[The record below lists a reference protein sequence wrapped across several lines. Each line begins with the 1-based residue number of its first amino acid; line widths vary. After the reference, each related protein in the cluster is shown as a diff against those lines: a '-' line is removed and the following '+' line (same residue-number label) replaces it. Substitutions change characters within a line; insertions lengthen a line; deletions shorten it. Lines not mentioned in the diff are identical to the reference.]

1 MNTIDNNTSNNAR
14 NEHQPRYIASNGLN
28 ATKRMHLQ
36 HSSPHVSLQ
45 RASARNNAR
54 IANNNMMQPP
64 AVSESEPYEQ
74 YNTVNI
80 NAGNAYAP
88 MQVPEPIYAPAYT
101 EPGLISDYSQYST
114 TNNNMNNADML
125 AFSNQYYASGNPS
138 DLSLP
143 SLNTAAANAT
153 AAKPRKHHP
162 IFVFIA
168 FIAII
173 IIIVNISVY
182 GAGELL
188 NGSLSYYRSAMNDLD
203 NGGSSSS
210 LQVPGITTVYKNSDI
225 KEWQDKNA
233 YINDAYTKYNNAVNN
248 GTILQLTTSRDSNY
262 ISAFLTII
270 SDYKAALP
278 LEADTT
284 STHKDE
290 LVKEA
295 TDSLNDFKAKEAAF
309 ANGSDLGTKVKIKN
323 GDGTW
328 IEFDGTSSVN
338 TPKVTD
344 DIESKVAAFT
354 PYTDENG
361 TYLQAAADIAAIM
374 GLRLNY
380 DFDSV
385 KNYCDVSNTNLT
397 EAMAVYCSKTPNQIY
412 VNTNHQSYSYEV
424 KSTRFISDIR
434 HEMAHHAIDSKCGST
449 QPSIVIDKNKIEAVT
464 SSYAVMFLGASR
476 DDLSNA
482 NDLDAYRMTS
492 DTDNEANMIHANS
505 CVANPTPTT
514 N

>member
-36 HSSPHVSLQ
+36 HLSPHVSLQ

-54 IANNNMMQPP
+54 IASNNMMQSPT
-64 AVSESEPYEQ
+64 VSESESYEQ
-74 YNTVNI
+74 YDDIDNTVSI

-88 MQVPEPIYAPAYT
+88 MQVPEPIYASAYT
-101 EPGLISDYSQYST
+101 EPGLVYST
-114 TNNNMNNADML
+114 TNNMSNADIL
-125 AFSNQYYASGNPS
+125 TFSNQYYASGNPS

-143 SLNTAAANAT
+143 SLNTANAAT
-153 AAKPRKHHP
+153 VKPRKHHP

-188 NGSLSYYRSAMNDLD
+188 NSNSSYYRSVMNSLD
-203 NGGSSSS
+203 NGGSSS
-210 LQVPGITTVYKNSDI
+210 LQVPGITTVYRNSDI

-262 ISAFLTII
+262 INAFLTII

-309 ANGSDLGTKVKIKN
+309 ANGSDLGAKVKIKN
-323 GDGTW
+323 DDGTW
-328 IEFDGTSSVN
+328 IEFNGTSSVN

-449 QPSIVIDKNKIEAVT
+449 QPSIVTDKNKIEAVT

-492 DTDNEANMIHANS
+492 DTDNEANLIHANS
-505 CVANPTPTT
+505 CVVNPTPTT

>member
-36 HSSPHVSLQ
+36 HLSPHVSLQ

-54 IANNNMMQPP
+54 IASNNMMQSPT
-64 AVSESEPYEQ
+64 VSESESYEQ
-74 YNTVNI
+74 YDDIDNTVSI

-88 MQVPEPIYAPAYT
+88 MQVPEPIYASAYT
-101 EPGLISDYSQYST
+101 EPGLVYST
-114 TNNNMNNADML
+114 TNNMSNADIL
-125 AFSNQYYASGNPS
+125 TFSNQYYASGNPS

-143 SLNTAAANAT
+143 SLNTANAAT
-153 AAKPRKHHP
+153 VKPRKHHP

-188 NGSLSYYRSAMNDLD
+188 NSNSSYYRSVMNSLD
-203 NGGSSSS
+203 NGGSSS
-210 LQVPGITTVYKNSDI
+210 LQVPGITTVYRNSDI

-262 ISAFLTII
+262 INAFLTII

-309 ANGSDLGTKVKIKN
+309 ANGSDLGAKVKIKN
-323 GDGTW
+323 DDGTW
-328 IEFDGTSSVN
+328 IEFNGTSSVN

-449 QPSIVIDKNKIEAVT
+449 QPSIVTDKNKIEAVT

-492 DTDNEANMIHANS
+492 DTDNEANLIHANS

>member
-28 ATKRMHLQ
+28 ATRRMHLQ

-54 IANNNMMQPP
+54 IASNNMMQSP

-74 YNTVNI
+74 YDDIDNTVSI

-88 MQVPEPIYAPAYT
+88 MQVPEPIYASAYT
-101 EPGLISDYSQYST
+101 EPGLVSDYSQYST
-114 TNNNMNNADML
+114 TNMSNADML
-125 AFSNQYYASGNPS
+125 TFSNQYYASGNQS
-138 DLSLP
+138 DLSFT
-143 SLNTAAANAT
+143 NANAV
-153 AAKPRKHHP
+153 KPRKHHP

-188 NGSLSYYRSAMNDLD
+188 SGSSSYYRSVMNGLD
-203 NGGSSSS
+203 NGGSSS

-309 ANGSDLGTKVKIKN
+309 ANGSDLGAKVKIKN
-323 GDGTW
+323 DDGTW
-328 IEFDGTSSVN
+328 IEFNGTSLVN

-449 QPSIVIDKNKIEAVT
+449 QPSIVTDKNKIEAVT

-482 NDLDAYRMTS
+482 NDLDTYRMTS
-492 DTDNEANMIHANS
+492 DTDNEANLIHANS
-505 CVANPTPTT
+505 CVVNPTPTT

>member
-28 ATKRMHLQ
+28 ATRRMHLQ

-54 IANNNMMQPP
+54 IASNNMQQSPT
-64 AVSESEPYEQ
+64 VSESEPYEQ
-74 YNTVNI
+74 YDDIDNTVSI
-80 NAGNAYAP
+80 NAGNAYAT
-88 MQVPEPIYAPAYT
+88 MQVPEPISAYT
-101 EPGLISDYSQYST
+101 EPGLVSNYSQYST
-114 TNNNMNNADML
+114 NNNYMNNADML
-125 AFSNQYYASGNPS
+125 TFSNQYYASGNPS

-143 SLNTAAANAT
+143 SLNTAT
-153 AAKPRKHHP
+153 TTTKPRKHHP

-188 NGSLSYYRSAMNDLD
+188 NGSLSYYRSTMNDLD
-203 NGGSSSS
+203 NGGSSS
-210 LQVPGITTVYKNSDI
+210 LQVPGITTVYRNSDI

-295 TDSLNDFKAKEAAF
+295 TDSLNEFKAKEAAF

-323 GDGTW
+323 DDGTW
-328 IEFDGTSSVN
+328 IEFNGTSSVN

-449 QPSIVIDKNKIEAVT
+449 QPSIVTDKNKIEAVT

-492 DTDNEANMIHANS
+492 DTDNEANLIHANS
-505 CVANPTPTT
+505 CVANPTPTA

>member
-45 RASARNNAR
+45 RASTRNNAR
-54 IANNNMMQPP
+54 IASNTMMQQPP
-64 AVSESEPYEQ
+64 TLSESEPYEQ
-74 YNTVNI
+74 YNTVSI
-80 NAGNAYAP
+80 NAGNVYAP
-88 MQVPEPIYAPAYT
+88 MQVPEPIHASAYT
-101 EPGLISDYSQYST
+101 EPGLVSDYSQYST
-114 TNNNMNNADML
+114 NNDMSNADML
-125 AFSNQYYASGNPS
+125 TFSNQYYASGNPS
-138 DLSLP
+138 DLSFT
-143 SLNTAAANAT
+143 TAVNANAT
-153 AAKPRKHHP
+153 AVKPRKHHP

-182 GAGELL
+182 SAGELL
-188 NGSLSYYRSAMNDLD
+188 NGSLSYYMSAMNDLD
-203 NGGSSSS
+203 NGGSSS

-323 GDGTW
+323 DDGTW

-412 VNTNHQSYSYEV
+412 VNTNHQSYSSEV

-449 QPSIVIDKNKIEAVT
+449 QPSIVTDKNKIEAVT

-482 NDLDAYRMTS
+482 NDLDTYRMTS
-492 DTDNEANMIHANS
+492 DTDNEANLIHANS

>member
-28 ATKRMHLQ
+28 ATRRMHLQ

-54 IANNNMMQPP
+54 IASNNMMQSPT
-64 AVSESEPYEQ
+64 VSEPKPYEQ
-74 YNTVNI
+74 YDDIDSTVSI

-88 MQVPEPIYAPAYT
+88 MQVPEPISAYT
-101 EPGLISDYSQYST
+101 EPGLVSDYSQYST
-114 TNNNMNNADML
+114 TNNMSNADML

-138 DLSLP
+138 DLSFT
-143 SLNTAAANAT
+143 TAANTT
-153 AAKPRKHHP
+153 AAVKPRKHHP

-188 NGSLSYYRSAMNDLD
+188 NGSLSYYRSAINDLN
-203 NGGSSSS
+203 NGGSSS

-278 LEADTT
+278 LEADAT

-323 GDGTW
+323 DDGTW
-328 IEFDGTSSVN
+328 IEFNGTSSVN

-412 VNTNHQSYSYEV
+412 VNTNHQSYSSEV

-449 QPSIVIDKNKIEAVT
+449 QPSIVTDKNKIEAVT

-482 NDLDAYRMTS
+482 NDLDTYRMTS
-492 DTDNEANMIHANS
+492 DTDNEANLIHANS

>member
-1 MNTIDNNTSNNAR
+1 
-14 NEHQPRYIASNGLN
+14 
-28 ATKRMHLQ
+28 
-36 HSSPHVSLQ
+36 
-45 RASARNNAR
+45 
-54 IANNNMMQPP
+54 MMQQLP

-74 YNTVNI
+74 YDDIDNTVSI

-88 MQVPEPIYAPAYT
+88 MQAAEPISAYT
-101 EPGLISDYSQYST
+101 EPGLVSDYSQYT
-114 TNNNMNNADML
+114 TNNADML
-125 AFSNQYYASGNPS
+125 ASSNQHYASGNPS

-143 SLNTAAANAT
+143 SLNTANA

-188 NGSLSYYRSAMNDLD
+188 NSNSSYYRSVMNSLD
-203 NGGSSSS
+203 NGGSSS
-210 LQVPGITTVYKNSDI
+210 LQVPGITTVYRNSDI

-323 GDGTW
+323 DDGTW

-434 HEMAHHAIDSKCGST
+434 HEMAHHAIDNKCGST
-449 QPSIVIDKNKIEAVT
+449 QPSIVTDKNKIEAVT

-492 DTDNEANMIHANS
+492 DTDNEANLIHANS

>member
-1 MNTIDNNTSNNAR
+1 
-14 NEHQPRYIASNGLN
+14 
-28 ATKRMHLQ
+28 
-36 HSSPHVSLQ
+36 
-45 RASARNNAR
+45 
-54 IANNNMMQPP
+54 MMQSPTT
-64 AVSESEPYEQ
+64 ADDYTVSEPYEQ
-74 YNTVNI
+74 YDDIYDNTASI
-80 NAGNAYAP
+80 NGNAYEP
-88 MQVPEPIYAPAYT
+88 MQVPEPMYTNAYASDSESGT
-101 EPGLISDYSQYST
+101 GLISDYSQYAT
-114 TNNNMNNADML
+114 TANNDMSGNADM
-125 AFSNQYYASGNPS
+125 FTFNNQYYASSNPS
-138 DLSLP
+138 NSSLP
-143 SLNTAAANAT
+143 SFNTTTANTTVKA
-153 AAKPRKHHP
+153 RKHHP
-162 IFVFIA
+162 ILAFIA
-168 FIAII
+168 FITII
-173 IIIVNISVY
+173 IIIVNIGVY
-182 GAGELL
+182 CAGELL
-188 NGSLSYYRSAMNDLD
+188 LSGSSYYKSVMNGLS
-203 NGGSSSS
+203 NGSS

-233 YINDAYTKYNNAVNN
+233 YINDAYTKYNNAANN
-248 GTILQLTTSRDSNY
+248 GTIMQLTTSRDSNY
-262 ISAFLTII
+262 INAFLTII

-284 STHKDE
+284 STNKDE
-290 LVKEA
+290 LVKKA
-295 TDSLNDFKAKEAAF
+295 TDSLNDFKAKESAF

-323 GDGTW
+323 DDGTW
-328 IEFDGTSSVN
+328 IEFNGTSSVN

-412 VNTNHQSYSYEV
+412 VNTNHQAYSSEV
-424 KSTRFISDIR
+424 KSTSFISDIR
-434 HEMAHHAIDSKCGST
+434 HEMAHHAIDSRCGST
-449 QPSIVIDKNKIEAVT
+449 QPSIVADKNKVEAVT

-492 DTDNEANMIHANS
+492 DTDNEANLIHANS
-505 CVANPTPTT
+505 CVVNPTPTT